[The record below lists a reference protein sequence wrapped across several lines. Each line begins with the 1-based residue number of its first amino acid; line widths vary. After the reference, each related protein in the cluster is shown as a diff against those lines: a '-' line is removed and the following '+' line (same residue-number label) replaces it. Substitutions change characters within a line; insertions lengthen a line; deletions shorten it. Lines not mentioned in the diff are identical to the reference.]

1 MLPDPLPSVEE
12 VLGWYLEPHKRD
24 TVVQVWDP
32 RTREIEAAGRIISSN
47 YPELQGEFE
56 SRLAHGMRH
65 C

>member
-1 MLPDPLPSVEE
+1 M
-12 VLGWYLEPHKRD
+12 GWYLEPHKLD

-32 RTREIEAAGRIISSN
+32 RTREVEAAGRIISSN
-47 YPELQGEFE
+47 YPELQSEFE